1 MRHPRLALAAAAA
14 AALTAAAFAVPS
26 HSAAQQPAP
35 PAAPA
40 AAAQPNAPAQQ
51 VPVKQVVLFSSG
63 VGYFEHFGSVKGN
76 GSTELQFKS
85 QQINDI
91 LKSLVLQDL
100 DGGRVSTVT
109 YPSQDPLAKTLA
121 SFQVNIASNPTLAD
135 LLNQLRGSVVTVKT
149 NDAGT
154 VKGTVLGV
162 EKKKRPIGPKDKP
175 EVVEVSVL
183 NVLSNG
189 ANIQSVVLDE
199 VRDIE
204 LEDKQLQEELGKA
217 LAAVAQARGQ
227 DKKPVTINFRGEGER
242 RVRLGYV
249 VETPVWK
256 TSYRLILGDEKK
268 EEEKGAAAAGEKKDG
283 DKPALPGE
291 GKLQGWAIIENQTDS
306 DWNDVQLSLVSGRPI
321 SFIQDLYQPLYV
333 PRPVVQPELYASL
346 RPQTYGAGMDKARE
360 VEEFAAERSGLQDN
374 RAAGAR
380 LARKAPASPA
390 PAAAPRSSSGT
401 LLGGAAG
408 VAATAAEPADVA
420 KPIDAGSSVES
431 IASAAKVGELFQY
444 TVGSVSLPRQKSAMI
459 PIVADPVQVERLS
472 IYNQSVLPKNPL
484 NGARVRNT
492 TGKHLLQGPVTVL
505 DAGSYAGDARIDDVP
520 PGQERLLSF
529 GIDQQILVDAT
540 KNTTESTIQSGKIVK
555 GVLNLTMKDV
565 FTQEYAA
572 ESKADHDKTLIIEH
586 PVRQGWKLV
595 MPEKADETTETLYRF
610 KGKVAAGKAT
620 KLKLQQEFVRG
631 EVIAISPLDIDALV
645 MYVRNGQIPKAVRDA
660 LATALAARQA
670 MAETE
675 RQIAE
680 RQQRIQQIT
689 QEQNRIRDNMKTVDS
704 KSDYYQRLLKKL
716 NEQET
721 SIEKLQGE
729 TDELRK
735 TLDKQ
740 REDLERSLQNMNVG

>member
-14 AALTAAAFAVPS
+14 AAALTAAALVVPS
-26 HSAAQQPAP
+26 HSVAQQPPSP
-35 PAAPA
+35 PAGAAAPA
-40 AAAQPNAPAQQ
+40 AAQANAPAQQ
-51 VPVKQVVLFSSG
+51 VPVKQVILFSSG

-135 LLNQLRGSVVTVKT
+135 LLNQLRGSTVMVKT
-149 NDAGT
+149 NDAGA

-183 NVLSNG
+183 NILSNG

-204 LEDKQLQEELGKA
+204 LEDKQLQDELGKA

-268 EEEKGAAAAGEKKDG
+268 EGEKGGAAEAEKKAG
-283 DKPALPGE
+283 DKPPLPGD
-291 GKLQGWAIIENQTDS
+291 GKLQGWAIVENQTDS

-346 RPQTYGAGMDKARE
+346 RPQTYGAGRDSTRE
-360 VEEFAAERSGLQDN
+360 LEEFAD
-374 RAAGAR
+374 RATGDKRPMQQQMAKQLSR
-380 LARKAPASPA
+380 RAPAA
-390 PAAAPRSSSGT
+390 PAAAPAPV
-401 LLGGAAG
+401 AAG
-408 VAATAAEPADVA
+408 AMAADVTEAA
-420 KPIDAGSSVES
+420 KPIDATSSVES
-431 IASAAKVGELFQY
+431 IASAVKVGELFQY

-459 PIVADPVQVERLS
+459 PIVTDPVQIERLS

-505 DAGSYAGDARIDDVP
+505 DAGGYAGDARIDDVP
-520 PGQERLLSF
+520 PGQERLLSY
-529 GIDQQILVDAT
+529 GIDQQVLVDAT
-540 KNTTESTIQSGKIVK
+540 KNTSESTIQSGKIVK

-565 FTQEYAA
+565 FTQDYAA
-572 ESKADHDKTLIIEH
+572 ESKADKDKTLIIEH

-595 MPEKADETTETLYRF
+595 APEKADETTETLYRF
-610 KGKVAAGKAT
+610 RGKVAAGKAT
-620 KLKLQQEFVRG
+620 KLTVKQEFVRG
-631 EVIAISPLDIDALV
+631 EAIAISPLDVDALA
-645 MYVRNGQIPKAVRDA
+645 MYTRNGQIPKQVRDA
-660 LATALAARQA
+660 LAGALAARQA
-670 MAETE
+670 MADTE

-735 TLDKQ
+735 KLDKQ
-740 REDLERSLQNMNVG
+740 REDLERELQNMNVG

>member
-1 MRHPRLALAAAAA
+1 MRHPRPVALAAAAA
-14 AALTAAAFAVPS
+14 AALTAAAFVVPS
-26 HSAAQQPAP
+26 HSVAQQQP
-35 PAAPA
+35 PAAAPVA
-40 AAAQPNAPAQQ
+40 AAKPDAPAQQ
-51 VPVKQVVLFSSG
+51 VPVKQVILFSSG

-76 GSTELQFKS
+76 GSTELQFKT

-121 SFQVNIASNPTLAD
+121 SFQVNIANNPTLAD

-149 NDAGT
+149 NDAGS

-175 EVVEVSVL
+175 EVVEVSVI
-183 NVLSNG
+183 NILSNG

-227 DKKPVTINFRGEGER
+227 DKKPVTINFRGDGER
-242 RVRLGYV
+242 RVRIGYV

-268 EEEKGAAAAGEKKDG
+268 AGEQGGGGTGEKKDG
-283 DKPALPGE
+283 DKPALPGD
-291 GKLQGWAIIENQTDS
+291 GKLQGWAIVENQTDS

-346 RPQTYGAGMDKARE
+346 RPQTYGAGMESTKE
-360 VEEFAAERSGLQDN
+360 LEEFADRSGGQDKRPVREMQQQAMKQQLR
-374 RAAGAR
+374 RAAGA
-380 LARKAPASPA
+380 
-390 PAAAPRSSSGT
+390 
-401 LLGGAAG
+401 
-408 VAATAAEPADVA
+408 VAATAAPASPPAEDQLAAVAA
-420 KPIDAGSSVES
+420 KPMDAASSVQS
-431 IASAAKVGELFQY
+431 VASAAKVGELFQY

-459 PIVADPVQVERLS
+459 PIVTDPVQIERLS

-492 TGKHLLQGPVTVL
+492 TGKYLLQGPVTVL
-505 DAGSYAGDARIDDVP
+505 DAGGYAGDARIDDVP
-520 PGQERLLSF
+520 PGQERLLSY

-540 KNTTESTIQSGKIVK
+540 KNTTESTNQSGKIVK

-595 MPEKADETTETLYRF
+595 TPEKADETTETLYRF
-610 KGKVAAGKAT
+610 RGKVAAGKAT
-620 KLKLQQEFVRG
+620 KLKVRQELVRA
-631 EVIAISPLDIDALV
+631 EVIAISPLDVDALT
-645 MYVRNGQIPKAVRDA
+645 MYVRNGQIPKEVRDA
-660 LATALAARQA
+660 LAGALAARQA

-716 NEQET
+716 NDQES